1 MISIPHSGILEKLWG
16 AAAKQFLMLSFTD
29 SVYVTM
35 TLTHLHHFQASNI
48 VVAGHMNHVHIARQ
62 QTKRQ
67 PRADP
72 RHEDAGDGGDAQ
84 GHQDP
89 AEDAGDG
96 GDDEDLPWSK
106 DLLKKS
112 SNKSHDDG
120 GNILECSNHGLH
132 QITVLIIRC
141 LNVLLIVFYQD
152 CGEAGRHATRKLHS
166 LINHQ

>member
-1 MISIPHSGILEKLWG
+1 MPHT
-16 AAAKQFLMLSFTD
+16 AAKQFSMLSSTVVLSLYD
-29 SVYVTM
+29 YD
-35 TLTHLHHFQASNI
+35 LTHLHHFQASNI

-72 RHEDAGDGGDAQ
+72 RHEDAGNGGDAQ

-120 GNILECSNHGLH
+120 RNILECSNHGLH